1 MSLRGLPPTVYPAMM
16 NSFVDAHLC
25 HAAERL
31 SAGLA
36 GMLKLRVRGQ
46 SIAGLVDPLVEQHI
60 ERHGLYTAAA
70 GHERADPLG
79 VDVSAGNVH
88 GKS

>member
-1 MSLRGLPPTVYPAMM
+1 MVGLPLDEHALSRPAIILIDEPTSDVSSTAIRQR
-16 NSFVDAHLC
+16 C
-25 HAAERL
+25 
-31 SAGLA
+31 
-36 GMLKLRVRGQ
+36 VRGQ